1 MEYFVVDDRGMK
13 EEILYYKLKDTL
25 GDEVQGTF
33 YGPELS
39 KVTVTDES
47 VYRVEK
53 GWRKNRNQALDK
65 WMGLPAKFKLDSRD
79 YVERL

>member
-33 YGPELS
+33 YGPNLV
-39 KVTVTDES
+39 K
-47 VYRVEK
+47 
-53 GWRKNRNQALDK
+53 
-65 WMGLPAKFKLDSRD
+65 
-79 YVERL
+79 

>member
-1 MEYFVVDDRGMK
+1 MEYFVVDDREMK
-13 EEILYYKLKDTL
+13 ERILYYKLKDTL

-33 YGPELS
+33 YCPELS

-53 GWRKNRNQALDK
+53 VLRKNRNKALVK
-65 WMGLPAKFKLDSRD
+65 WIG
-79 YVERL
+79 